1 MQNSFVGMTPGA
13 ELIGCREP
21 KLFCSSFGVAMMRLE
36 QGRFRT
42 LLEHKFMLFV
52 GGFPLVLH
60 PSLSFSCLTIRSM
73 PRSWR
78 MHPNKWRRRGPR
90 RRPFLLIA
98 NFPMIFFTRQS
109 LGKLPITFLGRIYP
123 NPWGIYDT
131 LIWTTIYIYTLHIPH
146 TIIKH
151 IPTPLCS
158 TCLSEGKTAR
168 SNRLDLPRDG
178 MVQLDIDICTL
189 W

>member
-1 MQNSFVGMTPGA
+1 MHNSFVGMTPGA

-73 PRSWR
+73 PRS
-78 MHPNKWRRRGPR
+78 
-90 RRPFLLIA
+90 
-98 NFPMIFFTRQS
+98 
-109 LGKLPITFLGRIYP
+109 
-123 NPWGIYDT
+123 
-131 LIWTTIYIYTLHIPH
+131 
-146 TIIKH
+146 
-151 IPTPLCS
+151 
-158 TCLSEGKTAR
+158 
-168 SNRLDLPRDG
+168 
-178 MVQLDIDICTL
+178 
-189 W
+189 